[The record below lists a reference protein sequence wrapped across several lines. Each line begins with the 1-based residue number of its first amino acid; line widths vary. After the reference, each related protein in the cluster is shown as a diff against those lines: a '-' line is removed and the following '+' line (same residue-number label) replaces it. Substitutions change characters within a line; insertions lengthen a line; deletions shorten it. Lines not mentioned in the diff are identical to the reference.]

1 MLNKIRSTSYDVEW
15 ASARLTTISL
25 ISSPTFPDQ
34 RQWVLSRYLEVMRQL
49 GSGIVSIF
57 KSNKG
62 FSRAALVPEKQHRIV
77 TSSVDF
83 LKFSHLL
90 RTWLE

>member
-1 MLNKIRSTSYDVEW
+1 VGVGPVNYDLSNLLAHFPLST
-15 ASARLTTISL
+15 
-25 ISSPTFPDQ
+25 DQ
-34 RQWVLSRYLEVMRQL
+34 RQWVLSRYLEVC
-49 GSGIVSIF
+49 GSWVLEFVSIF